1 MGFIYNYIYLGAKG
15 YIYICYLAATSDLF
29 PKRRGMDLAGWHN
42 SKSWRTY
49 DDDAFI
55 SYSTYIC
62 MAGIESCVYIWQEW
76 IESRVQFLSVRSW
89 GQVFN
94 VCGRLTWD
102 IKRSR
107 SKRERERERDWI
119 ERSNIFQQLFCRS
132 RIVAIGAPLWV
143 HHFSLGSMLY
153 VRKTHT
159 TLDTAC
165 MLAYRPCP
173 TYNNPSF
180 ACRPY
185 IHTVVLIVGMRER
198 ERDMNLRLDFV
209 WILCIHPSTREGT
222 MKSTGFLQARCH
234 PSLNASTACTGTA
247 AITEPCSCL

>member
-1 MGFIYNYIYLGAKG
+1 MYGRNWIVCIYMAGMNWIACSVSLCSILGA
-15 YIYICYLAATSDLF
+15 SF
-29 PKRRGMDLAGWHN
+29 Q
-42 SKSWRTY
+42 
-49 DDDAFI
+49 
-55 SYSTYIC
+55 
-62 MAGIESCVYIWQEW
+62 CVWSPDMRHKEITIQ
-76 IESRVQFLSVRSW
+76 
-89 GQVFN
+89 
-94 VCGRLTWD
+94 
-102 IKRSR
+102 
-107 SKRERERERDWI
+107 ERERERDWI